1 MSASLHWKHAPKE
14 PEEAEDTY
22 LSHDLMF
29 ILRKRYWADGS
40 PHSEERWITLAL
52 AGEYLK
58 GLRDAK
64 VEDADKLLQLLKDN
78 PEGIIIYHAF

>member
-14 PEEAEDTY
+14 PEEEEDTY

-29 ILRKRYWADGS
+29 ILRKRYWTHGT
-40 PHSEERWITLAL
+40 HSEERWLTLEKD
-52 AGEYLK
+52 GEYLK

-64 VEDADKLLQLLKDN
+64 VTDADKLLQLLKDN
-78 PEGIIIYHAF
+78 PEGVLIYHAF